1 MLNLMKLIWKVFDVL
16 CYLAAAGFIIWGL
29 FLINLVAGLFGIGIA
44 LILVGLG
51 SEILANQGGGS

>member
-1 MLNLMKLIWKVFDVL
+1 MLNLVKLIWKVFDVL

-29 FLINLVAGLFGIGIA
+29 FLINLVAGLFGIGVT

-51 SEILANQGGGS
+51 SEVLANQGGGS